1 MYLRDFAL
9 RLPPVFCHIYCPANW
24 YTYRLHAGEEI
35 VLKAYDVIVVGAGTA
50 GLPAAI
56 CAADRGARVLVIE
69 AAADIGGTL
78 HWSSAQ
84 MSGAGARRQ
93 KAKGID
99 DHPDLHFADVM
110 RISNGNANPVLV
122 RIAVDQASAT
132 LDWLDDLGFE
142 WDPVSP
148 SLFYGH
154 QAYGRARTYWG
165 RNQGQSLIDTFRPR
179 LQAHVAE
186 GCVEM
191 KLHTRFSSLVIESG
205 GVVGV
210 VAHASDGS
218 EFIVHAKNVVL
229 TSGGYA
235 ANVELYKEI
244 QNQTQYQKAF
254 CPTARGD
261 GLLAAREVGAKI
273 INGHLYT
280 ISTLTVLKDDAF
292 PSPLSLRVNTI
303 PQNRPPWEMW
313 VNDHGQR
320 FVAEDEPIID
330 NREKALESQP
340 GKRLWIVFDDVIRR
354 ESPDIIMAWFEP
366 PHADPFKTHKAF
378 FRADTIADLAKMCG
392 LGVENLKSAIEDYNR
407 GQASGADRFGRQH
420 MPRPI
425 TQPPFYA
432 IRQQGGALSTT
443 GGLAVDTELKV
454 LNQRGEPI
462 PNLYAAGEVIGAGQ
476 TMGDAAVGGMMVTPA
491 LTFGRLLGQTILKW

>member
-1 MYLRDFAL
+1 MS
-9 RLPPVFCHIYCPANW
+9 N
-24 YTYRLHAGEEI
+24 
-35 VLKAYDVIVVGAGTA
+35 AYDVIVIGAGTA

-69 AAADIGGTL
+69 AAAEIGGTL

-110 RISNGNANPVLV
+110 RISNGNANPALV
-122 RIAVDQASAT
+122 RIAVNQAAAT
-132 LDWLDDLGFE
+132 LDWLDDLGFD

-165 RNQGQSLIDTFRPR
+165 RDQGRSLIAVFAPR
-179 LQAHVAE
+179 LDAHVAS
-186 GCVEM
+186 GRVTL
-191 KLHTRFSSLVIESG
+191 KLATRFESLIVEDRKVIGATARGPDGAVIS
-205 GVVGV
+205 
-210 VAHASDGS
+210 AHA
-218 EFIVHAKNVVL
+218 ANVLL
-229 TSGGYA
+229 TTGGYA
-235 ANVELYKEI
+235 ADAALYKEI

-261 GLLAAREVGAKI
+261 GLKAARAVGAKVV
-273 INGHLYT
+273 NGHLYT
-280 ISTLTVLKDDAF
+280 ISTLTVLKDDTF

-303 PQNRPPWEMW
+303 PQNRPPWEIW

-320 FVAEDEPIID
+320 FLAEDEPVID
-330 NREKALESQP
+330 NREKALETQP
-340 GKRLWIVFDDVIRR
+340 GKRMWIVFDDVIRR

-366 PHADPFKTHKAF
+366 PIAEPYNVHKAF
-378 FRADTIADLAKMCG
+378 FRADTLDGLAKMCG
-392 LGVENLKSAIEDYNR
+392 LDSEKLIAAVADYNR
-407 GQASGADRFGRQH
+407 GQASGTDRFGRKH

-425 TQPPFYA
+425 ITPPFHA

-443 GGLAVDTELKV
+443 GGVAVDANLRV
-454 LNQRGEPI
+454 LDQNGCPI
-462 PNLYAAGEVIGAGQ
+462 AGLYAAGEVIGAGQ

-491 LTFGRLLGQTILKW
+491 LTFGRLLGQTILQW

>member
-1 MYLRDFAL
+1 MS
-9 RLPPVFCHIYCPANW
+9 
-24 YTYRLHAGEEI
+24 
-35 VLKAYDVIVVGAGTA
+35 KSYDVIVIGAGTA

-56 CAADRGARVLVIE
+56 CAADRGARVLLIE
-69 AAADIGGTL
+69 AASDVGGTL

-93 KAKGID
+93 RAKGIE

-110 RISNGNANPVLV
+110 RISNGNANPILV
-122 RIAVDQASAT
+122 RIAVDQAAAT
-132 LDWLDDLGFE
+132 LDWLDDLGFD

-154 QAYGRARTYWG
+154 QAYGKPRTYWG
-165 RNQGQSLIDTFRPR
+165 LDQGRSLIAVFRPCLQAHIAAGRIDLKLDTRFQSLI
-179 LQAHVAE
+179 
-186 GCVEM
+186 VEND
-191 KLHTRFSSLVIESG
+191 I
-205 GVVGV
+205 VVGV
-210 VAHASDGS
+210 SAHGASS
-218 EFIVHAKNVVL
+218 FEARAKNVVL

-235 ANVELYKEI
+235 ADTELYRQI

-261 GLLAAREVGAKI
+261 GLKAARGIGAKV

-280 ISTLTVLKDDAF
+280 ISTLTVLKDDVF

-303 PQNRPPWEMW
+303 PQNRPPWEIW
-313 VNDHGQR
+313 VNDHGER
-320 FVAEDEPIID
+320 FLAEDEPIID
-330 NREKALESQP
+330 NREKALEAQP

-354 ESPDIIMAWFEP
+354 ESPDIVMAWFEP
-366 PHADPFKTHKAF
+366 PIAEPYNVHKAF
-378 FRADTIADLAKMCG
+378 FRAESLEELAKMCG
-392 LGVENLKSAIEDYNR
+392 LGAIRLIEAVTDYNR
-407 GQASGADRFGRQH
+407 GQSTGADRFGRKH

-425 TQPPFYA
+425 IKPPFHA

-443 GGLAVDTELKV
+443 GGLAIDEQCRV
-454 LNQRGEPI
+454 LSQTDAVISG
-462 PNLYAAGEVIGAGQ
+462 LFAAGEVIGAGQ

>member
-1 MYLRDFAL
+1 MSEPL
-9 RLPPVFCHIYCPANW
+9 
-24 YTYRLHAGEEI
+24 
-35 VLKAYDVIVVGAGTA
+35 YDVIIVGAGTA

-56 CAADRGARVLVIE
+56 RAAERGARVLVLE

-110 RISNGNANPVLV
+110 RISNGNANPALV
-122 RIAVDQASAT
+122 RLAVDEAAAT
-132 LDWLDDLGFE
+132 LDWLDDLGFD
-142 WDPVSP
+142 WDPVTP
-148 SLFYGH
+148 TLFYGH

-165 RNQGQSLIDTFRPR
+165 RNQGLSLIALFRPR
-179 LQAHVAE
+179 LAAHIAA
-186 GCVEM
+186 GRVE
-191 KLHTRFSSLVIESG
+191 LRLNTRLESLLVENG
-205 GVVGV
+205 AVVGV
-210 VAHASDGS
+210 A
-218 EFIVHAKNVVL
+218 AKDAAGAPVTARGRNVVL
-229 TSGGYA
+229 TTGGYA
-235 ANVELYKEI
+235 ANVALYEEI
-244 QNQTQYQKAF
+244 QNRTQYQKAF

-261 GLLAAREVGAKI
+261 GLIAARAVGAKVV
-273 INGHLYT
+273 NGHLYT

-303 PQNRPPWEMW
+303 PQNRPPWEIW

-330 NREKALESQP
+330 VREKALERQP
-340 GKRLWIVFDDVIRR
+340 GKRMWIVFDAAIRR
-354 ESPDIIMAWFEP
+354 DSPDIVMAWFEP
-366 PHADPFKTHKAF
+366 PHADPFRTHQAF
-378 FRADTIADLAKMCG
+378 FRGDSLAQLAHACGIDADGLAAA
-392 LGVENLKSAIEDYNR
+392 VADYNR
-407 GQASGADRFGRQH
+407 GQAAEADRFGRRH

-425 TQPPFYA
+425 AQAPFYA

-443 GGLAVDTELKV
+443 GGLAVDARLRV
-454 LNQRGEPI
+454 LDRHDRPI
-462 PNLYAAGEVIGAGQ
+462 PNLFAAGEVIGAGQ

-491 LTFGRLLGQTILKW
+491 LTFGRLLGQTILAW

>member
-1 MYLRDFAL
+1 LTA
-9 RLPPVFCHIYCPANW
+9 I
-24 YTYRLHAGEEI
+24 
-35 VLKAYDVIVVGAGTA
+35 KSYDVIVIGAGTA

-56 CAADRGARVLVIE
+56 CAADRNARVLVIE
-69 AAADIGGTL
+69 AASDVGGTL

-110 RISNGNANPVLV
+110 RISNGNANPTLV
-122 RIAVDQASAT
+122 RLAVDQAAGT
-132 LDWLDDLGFE
+132 LDWLDDIGFD
-142 WDPVSP
+142 WDPVTP

-165 RNQGQSLIDTFRPR
+165 RDQGKSLINVFRPA
-179 LQAHVAE
+179 LEAHIRA
-186 GCVEM
+186 GRVE
-191 KLHTRFSSLVIESG
+191 LLLDTRFESLVVEGDAVIGITARSADG
-205 GVVGV
+205 QVLT
-210 VAHASDGS
+210 AHA
-218 EFIVHAKNVVL
+218 KKVVL

-235 ANVELYKEI
+235 ANVALYKEI
-244 QNQTQYQKAF
+244 QNRTQYQQAF

-261 GLLAAREVGAKI
+261 GLLAARQAGANV

-280 ISTLTVLKDDAF
+280 ISTLTVLKDDTF

-313 VNDHGQR
+313 VNDRGER

-330 NREKALESQP
+330 NREKALEAQP
-340 GKRLWIVFDDVIRR
+340 GKRMWIIFDDVIRR
-354 ESPDIIMAWFEP
+354 ESPDIIMAWFETP
-366 PHADPFKTHKAF
+366 MADPYATHKAF
-378 FRADTIADLAKMCG
+378 FRADSIEALAGLCG
-392 LGVENLKSAIEDYNR
+392 LGVAALTAEVEQYNR
-407 GQASGADRFGRQH
+407 AQAAGADRFGRKH

-425 TQPPFYA
+425 VQGPFYA

-443 GGLAVDTELKV
+443 GGLAIDAQMRV
-454 LNQRGEPI
+454 LHTSGKPI

-491 LTFGRLLGQTILKW
+491 LTFGRLLGQTILEW

>member
-1 MYLRDFAL
+1 LSGQK
-9 RLPPVFCHIYCPANW
+9 
-24 YTYRLHAGEEI
+24 T
-35 VLKAYDVIVVGAGTA
+35 YDVIIIGAGTA

-56 CAADRGARVLVIE
+56 CAADRGARVLLIE

-110 RISNGNANPVLV
+110 RISNGNANSTLV
-122 RIAVDQASAT
+122 RIAVDQAAAT
-132 LDWLDDLGFE
+132 LDWLDDLGFD

-148 SLFYGH
+148 TLFYGH

-165 RNQGQSLIDTFRPR
+165 LEQGKSLIKAFS
-179 LQAHVAE
+179 QALKAHIQTGHVE
-186 GCVEM
+186 VLLE
-191 KLHTRFSSLVIESG
+191 TRFESLVMDGAGVSG
-205 GVVGV
+205 IAARSANGSVIT
-210 VAHASDGS
+210 AHAQK
-218 EFIVHAKNVVL
+218 IVL

-235 ANVELYKEI
+235 ANVDLYKEI

-261 GLLAAREVGAKI
+261 GLIAARQVGANV

-280 ISTLTVLKDDAF
+280 ISTLTVLKNDVF

-303 PQNRPPWEMW
+303 PQNRPPWEIW
-313 VNDHGQR
+313 VNDRGER

-330 NREKALESQP
+330 HREKALEEQP

-354 ESPDIIMAWFEP
+354 ESPEIIMAWFEP
-366 PHADPFKTHKAF
+366 PMSDPYNSHKAF
-378 FRADTIADLAKMCG
+378 FRAETIAQLAKMCG
-392 LGVENLKSAIEDYNR
+392 LGAEALSDAITDYNR
-407 GQASGADRFGRQH
+407 GQMSGADRFGRKH
-420 MPRPI
+420 MPCPI
-425 TQPPFYA
+425 TQGPFYA

-443 GGLAVDTELKV
+443 GGLAVDSQLRVIT
-454 LNQRGEPI
+454 RDGTPI
-462 PNLYAAGEVIGAGQ
+462 GNLYAAGEVIGAGQ

-491 LTFGRLLGQTILKW
+491 LTFGRLLGQTILSW